1 MSTLSQTLA
10 IQPRPHLRKR
20 IIGYAADRTRLPFY
34 IGVSAET
41 RQPTYLLLPND
52 RSFLASI
59 LISGP
64 SGAGKSITT
73 RILLENF
80 YIEWKIYGHHWR
92 HPCIILDSK
101 ANHLGINK
109 PNTKARDRYLL
120 KTIHPKWN
128 KKLAIPNEL
137 INVYLPAYTAPTD
150 KKSAIK
156 TFREK
161 WQAKGFWGVPWRH
174 ITDLAHLGTVLKV
187 PAESLWCLPPET
199 IIITNQGGKR
209 ICDVQVGDLVLTHR
223 GRFRPVRKVLTFPF
237 KGELF
242 DVHTR
247 YSNIPLS
254 MSSEHKVLVMS
265 RKRLTRNLLP
275 SKIKQIRELRRH
287 FSITQIAKK
296 VGCAHSTV
304 WYVLNN
310 RFNYDERHELTKK
323 RNCWMD
329 DVRKGYCTLTPQYKL
344 ASELTIDDVLLFPRY
359 LETIPSSYT
368 SELAELLGWY
378 VAEGSNNL
386 ETTYFWMGRNEHANV
401 VRVGD
406 LIQQSFG
413 KNPKFFTHKGCEC
426 VRFSSRYLT
435 RTYFTQFGKTARSK
449 FLPPELMTAPFSL
462 QYSLLKGMIGGDGC
476 LIYKNG
482 QFTRYA
488 TSSLALAC
496 SLRTLLFRL
505 GIVHSLYYN
514 SEEDKY
520 EIRVGGKA
528 NNILRQL
535 LELPEPHVSLKTSTF
550 TLDDY
555 VLLPIKEISTKPYE
569 GTLYHLEVEEDE
581 TYTTINGV
589 VHNSEELR
597 PTFDKASTDPDM
609 TLKGLIGVGGVLY
622 KAAKNIRNAASR
634 SAALNFVERWRHNR
648 YWFENSDKLAQ
659 HLSDPFSINVLTF
672 VETPEKIYFNQL
684 AFLIALESLMATL
697 QESKEEC
704 QPVIIIHDVLN
715 FIGEGKPFR
724 NEILDALKRLLAG
737 QARTLAHGY
746 VVIIET
752 QSLDLP
758 KEISDPT
765 KYTIHLKLNWK
776 SQSLTLRRVH
786 GFVGG
791 VATIHDHFNNFYRP
805 NVVVRPPLTSYT
817 V

>member
-1 MSTLSQTLA
+1 MAISQTFTV
-10 IQPRPHLRKR
+10 QPRPQLRKR
-20 IIGYAADRTRLPFY
+20 IVGYAADRTRLPFY
-34 IGVSAET
+34 LGVSAET

-52 RSFLASI
+52 RSFLATI
-59 LISGP
+59 LISGQ
-64 SGAGKSITT
+64 SGSGKSITT

-80 YIEWKIYGHHWR
+80 FIEWKIFGHFWR
-92 HPCIILDSK
+92 HPIIVIDSK
-101 ANHLGINK
+101 TNYLGMNK
-109 PNTKARDRYLL
+109 PNMKRRDRYLL
-120 KTIHPKWN
+120 SAIHPKWN
-128 KKLAIPNEL
+128 KKLAVPDEL
-137 INVYLPAYTAPTD
+137 INVYLPGYTAPTD
-150 KKSAIK
+150 KQSALRV
-156 TFREK
+156 FREK
-161 WQAKGFWGVPWRH
+161 WEAKGFWGVPWRH

-187 PAESLWCLPPET
+187 PSESLWCLPPET

-209 ICDVQVGDLVLTHR
+209 ICDVQVGDLVLTHK

-242 DVHTR
+242 DVYTR

-254 MSSEHKVLVMS
+254 MSSEHKVLVVS
-265 RKRLTRNLLP
+265 RKRLTRYLLP
-275 SKIKQIRELRRH
+275 SKIEQIRELRRQH
-287 FSITQIAKK
+287 FSTTQIAKK

-304 WYVLNN
+304 WYVLDN
-310 RFNYDERHELTKK
+310 RFNYDERQALTKK

-329 DVRKGYCTLTPQYKL
+329 DVRKGYCTLFPQYKL

-359 LETIPSSYT
+359 LETIASSYT
-368 SELAELLGWY
+368 SELAELFGWY

-386 ETTYFWMGRNEHANV
+386 ETTYFWMGKNEHINV

-406 LIQQSFG
+406 LIQQSFS
-413 KNPKFFTHKGCEC
+413 KNPKFFTYKGCEC

-435 RTYFTQFGKTARSK
+435 RAYFTQFGKTARTK
-449 FLPPELMTAPFSL
+449 FIPQQLMDAPPSL
-462 QYSLLKGMIGGDGC
+462 QYPLLKGMIGGDGC
-476 LIYKNG
+476 LNYKNG
-482 QFTRYA
+482 QYTRYA

-496 SLRTLLFRL
+496 SIRTLLFRL

-528 NNILRQL
+528 NNILRHL
-535 LELPEPHVSLKTSTF
+535 IGFSEPYVSSKTSTVV
-550 TLDDY
+550 LDDY
-555 VLLPIKEISTKPYE
+555 ILLPIKEIRKKPYE
-569 GTLYHLEVEEDE
+569 GLLYHLEVEEDE

-597 PTFDKASTDPDM
+597 PTFDKATADPNM
-609 TLKGLIGVGGVLY
+609 TLKGLIGVGGVLH
-622 KAAKNIRNAASR
+622 KAAKNIRNASSR
-634 SAALNFVERWRHNR
+634 SAALSFVERWRKNR
-648 YWFENSDKLAQ
+648 YWFSNEDAIAR
-659 HLSDPFSINVLTF
+659 HLTDPFSINVLTF

-697 QESKEEC
+697 QESKGEC
-704 QPVIIIHDVLN
+704 QPVIVIHDVLN

-758 KEISDPT
+758 KEIGDPLRF
-765 KYTIHLKLNWK
+765 TIHLQLSWK
-776 SQSLTLRRVH
+776 SQSPTLRRVS

-791 VATIHDHFNNFYRP
+791 NCSIHDHFNNFHRP
-805 NVVVRPPLTSYT
+805 SIVVRPPLTSYS